1 MEMKNTEILELIF
14 KSRKSIEEINKT
26 IEDRQNI
33 KLLAKE
39 IIKIEESI
47 NSKIQE
53 EEKNLK
59 KYRERLDELEKEETK
74 ENTINIK
81 NIIMGNLPK
90 DVIYNNGESKD
101 ELKLYIKIP
110 QDKKKAKDCLV
121 GRININTDG
130 LDDINVVVKIGNN
143 NSQCFKISKDTPL
156 RIYKVISYI
165 HDNLSYDE

>member
-26 IEDRQNI
+26 VEDRKNI
-33 KLLAKE
+33 KLLAQE
-39 IIKIEESI
+39 IITIEECI
-47 NSKIQE
+47 NNKIKE
-53 EEKNLK
+53 EEKKLK
-59 KYRERLDELEKEETK
+59 KYRKRLEELEKEETK

-81 NIIMGNLPK
+81 NIIISNLPK
-90 DVIYNNGESKD
+90 EVIYNNGENED
-101 ELKLYIKIP
+101 ELKLYITIP
-110 QDKKKAKDCLV
+110 QDKKKAKDLLV
-121 GRININTDG
+121 GTISINTDG
-130 LDDINVVVKIGNN
+130 LDDINVVVEIGNN